1 MISSAYRCTPL
12 LLIAV
17 ACLVVCSSAA
27 SAAAEPV
34 PAEIREAYVD
44 AIQPL
49 IERFCSDCHNADLAE
64 GEFDLA
70 SLAAW
75 KQAEHA
81 SPQWERAAAMIDDAL
96 MPPADAEQPTADERA
111 ALAGWLRSY
120 LAFKARENAGDPGP
134 VVLRRLCNAEYAYT
148 IRDLTGVE
156 SLDPGREFPVDGA
169 AGEGFTNVGN
179 ALAMSP
185 ALATKYLDAAK
196 EVAAHAV
203 LLPDGIGFSPHTT
216 RRDWTAERLAA
227 IKALY
232 AKYAAA
238 GGGEEFNLQGV
249 VLNSNEGGRL
259 PVEKYL
265 AALQTHRNALASGEV
280 DEAQV
285 AQRTELSPTYLQLL
299 RTALESEEPSLL
311 MEELRSAWRKA
322 SEDDSAATAA
332 QASLINQWQRV
343 LWKFN
348 PVGHI
353 GKVGGPASWLEA
365 VDTLAARCEIRRP
378 LAAPE
383 GANEVVFCLVSSS
396 VGADA
401 ANVAVWE
408 RPRLVIP
415 GRADLPLREVRSA
428 VAHMA
433 QRRQRIAESATACLA
448 AAAEAQ
454 AASGDVRLEELA
466 SRHAVDAGDL
476 QAWLDYLGIG
486 LTQPAAI
493 SGHLHAP
500 LRDVAGHA
508 FVTGWKGNEFPQILA
523 NSSEEE
529 VHIPGLLPPRNVV
542 VHPGPM
548 QRAALVWQAPVAGR
562 MSIAASIAHAHPACG
577 NGVAWRL
584 EHVRGRV
591 RQRLEAGIAQGP
603 GVHQTNLPAPLDIQV
618 GDLLILSIGARDG
631 DHSCDLTN
639 VNLTVVDEADPS
651 QHWDLIEDV
660 SGDLLAANPHAD
672 HLGHPDVWHFIA
684 EEDRESADATPI
696 PADSL
701 VDRWRS
707 AASSV
712 ERAAIAQEL
721 TALLASNAPPSGDAP
736 DAILF
741 RDLTAWRGP
750 LLGSAL
756 PLEAGAPDSPTD
768 DASPA
773 QNIGIDPNA
782 FGKAPD
788 GSAIDADSLAAA
800 APGVIEVRLPA
811 DLAANCEFA
820 VAATLHPA
828 LGNEG
833 AAQFDAMMGA
843 ADSDAVRQRVESL
856 RRPAPG
862 LPIVTVEGSE
872 TRQRLEREIH
882 EFRQLFPP
890 ALCYATIVPVDE
902 VVTLTLFH
910 REDEHFSRLMLSGS
924 ERSELDRL
932 WQELHFISE
941 DAYAKV
947 DALEQLIEYATQD
960 GDPSA
965 FTPLR
970 EPFALQAA
978 THRQAVVG
986 AEPRQLDAL
995 LAFASRA
1002 YRRAL
1007 SESETTEAHRLYAT
1021 LREEGLD
1028 HEAALRLMIARVL
1041 ASPAF
1046 LYRLEQAP
1054 PGEGSVTISD
1064 EELATRLSYF
1074 LWSSAPDETL
1084 RELSAASA
1092 LSQPE
1097 VLRQQTQR
1105 LLHDD
1110 RVNRLAREF
1119 ACQWLHIRG
1128 FEAHDQKSEA
1138 HFPEFAA
1145 LREAMA
1151 YESEFFFTDLFEHD
1165 RSILSIV
1172 DGDHAFLNESLAAH
1186 YGIPNVA
1193 GPEWRRVDGVRQF
1206 GRGGILSQATTLAAN
1221 SGASRTSP
1229 ILRGVW
1235 ISEVLLGERL
1245 PKPPAGVP
1253 PLPDD
1258 QSADDTQT
1266 VRQLVERHVS
1276 DPKCAVCHRRID
1288 PYGFALEE
1296 YDAIGRR
1303 RAAEPNGQPI
1313 DAASTLTD
1321 GTKLAGLDGLRDYV
1335 ITTRRDDF
1343 VRQFCRKLLGF
1354 ALGRSVILSDEP
1366 LLTEMETQL
1375 AANDYR
1381 VSVAVEAIVLSRQF
1395 REIRCTD
1402 ASATASAP
1410 Q

>member
-1 MISSAYRCTPL
+1 MAP
-12 LLIAV
+12 
-17 ACLVVCSSAA
+17 
-27 SAAAEPV
+27 AAAEQV
-34 PAEIREAYVD
+34 PAEIRDAYVT
-44 AIQPL
+44 IQPL
-49 IERFCSDCHNADLAE
+49 IERFCSDCHNADFAE
-64 GEFDLA
+64 GELDLA

-75 KQAEHA
+75 EQAEHA
-81 SPQWERAAAMIDDAL
+81 SSQWERTAAMIDDAL
-96 MPPADAEQPTADERA
+96 MPPADAEQPSADERA
-111 ALAGWLRSY
+111 AMAGWLRSY
-120 LAFKARENAGDPGP
+120 LSFKSKENAGDPGP
-134 VVLRRLCNAEYAYT
+134 VALRRLCNAEYAYT

-203 LLPDGIGFSPHTT
+203 LLPGGIDFSAHTT

-238 GGGEEFNLQGV
+238 GGGEELNLQGV
-249 VLNSNEGGRL
+249 VFNSNEGGRL

-265 AALQTHRNALASGEV
+265 AVLQAYRHDLASGDL
-280 DEAQV
+280 DEAEV
-285 AQRTELSPTYLQLL
+285 AKRTELSPAYLRAL
-299 RTALESEEPSLL
+299 RAALERDQPSLL
-311 MEELRSAWRKA
+311 LDDLRAAWRRA
-322 SEDDSAATAA
+322 RENDAATLAA
-332 QASLINQWQRV
+332 QVSRINEWQRV

-365 VDTLAARCEIRRP
+365 ISPLAARCEIRRP
-378 LAAPE
+378 LEIPE

-396 VGADA
+396 LGADA
-401 ANVAVWE
+401 TANVAIWE

-433 QRRQRIAESATACLA
+433 QRRQRITESATACLA

-466 SRHAVDAGDL
+466 ARHAVDAGDL

-493 SGHLHAP
+493 SGHLHAR

-508 FVTGWKGNEFPQILA
+508 FVTGWKGNEFPQVLA
-523 NSSEEE
+523 NSSEQE

-542 VHPGPM
+542 VHPGPT
-548 QRAALVWQAPVAGR
+548 QRATLVWQAPVAGR
-562 MSIAASIAHAHPACG
+562 MSVAATIAHAHSACG

-584 EHVRGRV
+584 DHVRGRV
-591 RQRLEAGIAQGP
+591 SQRLDAGIAQGP
-603 GVHQTNLPAPLDIQV
+603 GAHQTNLPEPIDTQV
-618 GDLLILSIGARDG
+618 GDQLVLSIGARDG

-639 VNLTVVDEADPS
+639 VNLTVVDEANLS
-651 QHWDLIEDV
+651 QRWDLSEDV

-672 HLGHPDVWHFIA
+672 HLGHPEVWHFIA
-684 EEDRESADATPI
+684 EGDRESADASPI
-696 PADSL
+696 PAGSL
-701 VDRWRS
+701 ADRWRS

-721 TALLASNAPPSGDAP
+721 TILLASTAPPSGDDP
-736 DAILF
+736 DAMLF
-741 RDLTAWRGP
+741 RDLAAWRGP
-750 LLGSAL
+750 LLGSAA
-756 PLEAGAPDSPTD
+756 PLEAETADSPAY

-773 QNIGIDPNA
+773 QNIGIDPSA

-788 GSAIDADSLAAA
+788 GSAIDADGLAA
-800 APGVIEVRLPA
+800 GSSSVIEVRLPA
-811 DLAANCEFA
+811 DLAASCEFA
-820 VAATLHPA
+820 VAAALHPT
-828 LGNEG
+828 LGKEG
-833 AAQFDAMMGA
+833 AAQFEVVMGA
-843 ADSDAVRQRVESL
+843 ADSDAVRLRVEAL
-856 RRPAPG
+856 QRPVPG

-872 TRQRLEREIH
+872 THQRLEREVH
-882 EFRQLFPP
+882 EFRQLFPA

-910 REDEHFSRLMLSGS
+910 REDEHFSRLMLSDP
-924 ERSELDRL
+924 ERAELNQL

-941 DAYAKV
+941 DAQAKV

-970 EPFALQAA
+970 EPFAQQAA
-978 THRQAVVG
+978 EHRQAVID
-986 AEPRQLDAL
+986 AEPHQLDSV

-1007 SESETTEAHRLYAT
+1007 SDSETTEARRLYAT

-1028 HEAALRLMIARVL
+1028 HEAAIRLMIARVL

-1054 PGEGSVTISD
+1054 AGEGSGPISN

-1074 LWSSAPDETL
+1074 LWSSAPDEPL
-1084 RELSAASA
+1084 RKLAADGA
-1092 LSQPE
+1092 LSHPD

-1105 LLHDD
+1105 LLRDG
-1110 RVNRLAREF
+1110 RINRLAREF

-1128 FEAHDQKSEA
+1128 FETHDEKSEA
-1138 HFPEFAA
+1138 HFPEFAP
-1145 LREAMA
+1145 LRAAMA
-1151 YESEFFFTDLFEHD
+1151 HESELFFTDLFEHD
-1165 RSILSIV
+1165 RSILSII

-1186 YGIPNVA
+1186 YGVPNVS

-1206 GRGGILSQATTLAAN
+1206 GRGGILGQATTLAAN

-1303 RAAEPNGQPI
+1303 RTAEPNGQPI

-1321 GTKLAGLDGLRDYV
+1321 GTKLNGLDGLRDYV
-1335 ITTRRDDF
+1335 LTTRRDDF
-1343 VRQFCRKLLGF
+1343 VRQFCRKLLGY
-1354 ALGRSVILSDEP
+1354 ALGRAVILSDEP

-1395 REIRCTD
+1395 REIRGSN
-1402 ASATASAP
+1402 ASATASAFR
-1410 Q
+1410 